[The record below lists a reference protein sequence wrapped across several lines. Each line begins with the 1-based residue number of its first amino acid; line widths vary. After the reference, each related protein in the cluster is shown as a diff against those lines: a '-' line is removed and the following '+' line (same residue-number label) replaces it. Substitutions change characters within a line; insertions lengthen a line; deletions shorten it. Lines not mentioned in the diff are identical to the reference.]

1 MSLAVA
7 VNWASCALIGA
18 GFLKFI
24 EYVQLYGAFFFFTGW
39 SLIGLWFVFHF
50 IEEDRKVRYEL
61 QANLDEDH
69 IAEDSN
75 KINSQLIKNH
85 H

>member
-1 MSLAVA
+1 MALAVA

-24 EYVQLYGAFFFFTGW
+24 EYVQLYGAFFFFTGC
-39 SLIGLWFVFHF
+39 SLVGLWFFFQF
-50 IEEDRKVRYEL
+50 IDEDRKVRYEL
-61 QANLDEDH
+61 QANLEEQQVTEDCSQ
-69 IAEDSN
+69 IDA
-75 KINSQLIKNH
+75 QLIKNH